1 MIIGCRQEVF
11 QVFLEGILEFRSL
24 STSKHKANACHI
36 QTCKL
41 GSVFM
46 AFKGSVQSKEPFEF
60 QSSNSHAHVLLTLF
74 AHEHTCS
81 RRPVVLSLWLVQ
93 SSYVPPCGC
102 SSTLRWPERS
112 GEPQRDHSMTA
123 VGHKDG
129 HDVRPW
135 DSYGTRPLGDSL
147 WSCGSSLVGCKT
159 SGSWSW
165 DSCGSMGLRTA
176 VS

>member
-1 MIIGCRQEVF
+1 M
-11 QVFLEGILEFRSL
+11 LA
-24 STSKHKANACHI
+24 TSKHANLEVYSWRSRAVSNQKSLSNFKAATPMPMSFSLCLPMSTPAAADPWSCHYGW
-36 QTCKL
+36 CNRL
-41 GSVFM
+41 M
-46 AFKGSVQSKEPFEF
+46 
-60 QSSNSHAHVLLTLF
+60 
-74 AHEHTCS
+74 
-81 RRPVVLSLWLVQ
+81 
-93 SSYVPPCGC
+93 YPPCGC